1 MVETVAVARVE
12 EVTAVGV
19 KLNSGSVTG
28 GLIPEYKHNTH
39 HMKKK
44 CIEIYNT
51 EALGS
56 KAIFL
61 CTEIDLNDDKF

>member
-39 HMKKK
+39 HMKK
-44 CIEIYNT
+44 
-51 EALGS
+51 
-56 KAIFL
+56 
-61 CTEIDLNDDKF
+61 NDMASMKVE